1 MIHLQSSGIPWL
13 QQLLHWDYQLMILL
27 NRHFIHPWFD
37 NIALLFREPVF
48 HIPLY
53 IFIILMSFQY
63 LGKKAWLWVLGGIAL
78 VGFCDTLSSHFK
90 KDFFDR
96 PRPCRDPFMAGNIR
110 FLARYCGANG
120 SFTSSHAFN
129 HFAFATYVFFS
140 FKIFSPKYG
149 FLFLWAATVSYS
161 QVYVG
166 VHYPSDI
173 VAGGILGIV
182 FGRIGASFAKQ
193 TLSLP
198 HSTI

>member
-1 MIHLQSSGIPWL
+1 M

-63 LGKKAWLWVLGGIAL
+63 LGNKAWLWVLGGIAL
-78 VGFCDTLSSHFK
+78 VGFCDTLSSHFI

-96 PRPCRDPFMAGNIR
+96 PRPCRDLFMAGNIR
-110 FLARYCGANG
+110 FLARYCGVNG

-140 FKIFSPKYG
+140 FKKFSPNYG
-149 FLFLWAATVSYS
+149 FLFLWAAIVAYS

-198 HSTI
+198 YSTI